1 MGDITRI
8 GVIGAGLM
16 GSGIA
21 EVAARA
27 GRDVVVVEANAA
39 AADAG
44 RERIEKSL
52 ARGVEKGGASRRV
65 SCPPRIGTPLSAV

>member
-1 MGDITRI
+1 MGDITRV

-52 ARGVEKGGASRRV
+52 GRGVDDAKVVLR
-65 SCPPRIGTPLSAV
+65 L